1 MQIQAKNFP
10 VAILGVGTM
19 GEGIA
24 QTLASAGHPVFLY
37 DISEMKIREAVEK
50 IDSETQN
57 LYQEIRDLYVRNN
70 DRFRGVYWDKATG
83 FESFAWYL
91 MLSDETRKRFR

>member
-1 MQIQAKNFP
+1 MGRWDKDTRPDDEFFGEFRDLQLRLHPCKDKRKNAF
-10 VAILGVGTM
+10 G
-19 GEGIA
+19 
-24 QTLASAGHPVFLY
+24 
-37 DISEMKIREAVEK
+37 REAVEK

-70 DRFRGVYWDKATG
+70 DRFRGIYWDKATG

>member
-1 MQIQAKNFP
+1 MGRWDKDMRPDVEFFEEFRDLQLRLHHCKDKRKN
-10 VAILGVGTM
+10 ALG
-19 GEGIA
+19 
-24 QTLASAGHPVFLY
+24 
-37 DISEMKIREAVEK
+37 REAVEK